1 MKKILILSILGIIV
15 VVVVSFWSIV
25 SGGYDKQNKT
35 IIFLKKF
42 IPTSLAREV
51 RDKIFFIPKL
61 QDRNKFLETQ
71 LDKYE
76 QGLNGNLFFEKNVKL
91 DENYNYNLKKFYLPF
106 PSLDLTLGW
115 NATQN
120 SKRAHYLEVF
130 DKKILAISGAGKTI
144 YFDQENVGKEK
155 LEQKNLPNNL
165 NETLKNKGSELSS
178 IRDLYFENDYFYVSV
193 VEQIGGEYTLNIY
206 RAQKNLNN
214 LNFEIFFESKEYSK
228 KYTLQTGG
236 RIEKFNKDEIL
247 LSVGYFNKYDL
258 VQQKDSI
265 VGKIIS
271 INKTTKKY
279 NLMSLG
285 HRNPQ
290 GLFFIEDK
298 NIIVNS
304 EHGPQGG
311 DEINFNYVSKK
322 GPKNFGWPISSYGV
336 PYPHQDK
343 AFFEKRGYLKKSHNK
358 YGFEEPWKQFTP
370 SIGISEIIYANNKIY
385 ASSLRAESIY
395 VIETNDDNS
404 IQKTKRL
411 KFDHRIRD
419 LKYDEINEIFYI
431 LFENIPAVGVLKFT

>member
-15 VVVVSFWSIV
+15 VVVLSFWSIV

-206 RAQKNLNN
+206 RAQK
-214 LNFEIFFESKEYSK
+214 I
-228 KYTLQTGG
+228 
-236 RIEKFNKDEIL
+236 
-247 LSVGYFNKYDL
+247 
-258 VQQKDSI
+258 
-265 VGKIIS
+265 
-271 INKTTKKY
+271 
-279 NLMSLG
+279 
-285 HRNPQ
+285 
-290 GLFFIEDK
+290 
-298 NIIVNS
+298 
-304 EHGPQGG
+304 
-311 DEINFNYVSKK
+311 
-322 GPKNFGWPISSYGV
+322 
-336 PYPHQDK
+336 
-343 AFFEKRGYLKKSHNK
+343 
-358 YGFEEPWKQFTP
+358 
-370 SIGISEIIYANNKIY
+370 
-385 ASSLRAESIY
+385 
-395 VIETNDDNS
+395 
-404 IQKTKRL
+404 
-411 KFDHRIRD
+411 
-419 LKYDEINEIFYI
+419 
-431 LFENIPAVGVLKFT
+431 

>member
-1 MKKILILSILGIIV
+1 MKKILILSILGILV
-15 VVVVSFWSIV
+15 VVVISFWTIV

-35 IIFLKKF
+35 ILFLNKV

-51 RDKIFFIPKL
+51 RDKIFFIAKL

-76 QGLNGNLFFEKNVKL
+76 QGLDGNLFFEKNVKL

-214 LNFEIFFESKEYSK
+214 LNFEVFFESQEYSK
-228 KYTLQTGG
+228 QYTLQTGG
-236 RIEKFNKDEIL
+236 RIKKFNKDEIL

-290 GLFFIEDK
+290 GLFFIKDK

-322 GPKNFGWPISSYGV
+322 GPKILVGL
-336 PYPHQDK
+336 
-343 AFFEKRGYLKKSHNK
+343 YLRTE
-358 YGFEEPWKQFTP
+358 FLTQ
-370 SIGISEIIYANNKIY
+370 IKIRL
-385 ASSLRAESIY
+385 SLIKEDI
-395 VIETNDDNS
+395 
-404 IQKTKRL
+404 
-411 KFDHRIRD
+411 
-419 LKYDEINEIFYI
+419 
-431 LFENIPAVGVLKFT
+431 